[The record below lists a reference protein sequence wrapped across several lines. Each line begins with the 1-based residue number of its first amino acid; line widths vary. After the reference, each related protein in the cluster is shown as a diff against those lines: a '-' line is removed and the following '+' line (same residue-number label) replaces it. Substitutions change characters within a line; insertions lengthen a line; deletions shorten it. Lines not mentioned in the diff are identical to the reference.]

1 MNILITHYSK
11 FNLFSIIYKNK
22 YYQLINT
29 KIHYIIDNVMRVLI
43 KAFATLRE
51 ILGSTGQIQLELKDN
66 INVNTLL
73 NILAEKYGE
82 QFTRYIFNEK
92 GELNPFVKIFINGR
106 NIEFLKGLET
116 ELKNGDV
123 ITLIPPVAGG

>member
-1 MNILITHYSK
+1 
-11 FNLFSIIYKNK
+11 
-22 YYQLINT
+22 
-29 KIHYIIDNVMRVLI
+29 MRVLI